1 MTTSAD
7 QHRSAPALAAA
18 TLGLPGL
25 DIDELVA
32 ALLAAGVE
40 LVELR
45 VDSEQPINVELT
57 SRERRRVRQRFD
69 DAGVTVLAIDSY
81 LRIAAVGPDHQLVDD
96 AIRHAELASDLGARF
111 VRLFPGG
118 RHRMDGSPGADASL
132 RLSGSQ
138 ATAADQRAVPRLI
151 NMSGA
156 TTGLDVRFVLETHD
170 SHPTGKDVARIL
182 DAVAAE
188 SPDSRVGAI
197 WDPLHPWRSGE
208 DPAVTAGLL
217 RPYLTN
223 GSGYLQLKDV
233 GSRTDLTPVLP
244 GSGVVPLDSIVTA
257 AEAVGYRGPWS
268 LEWEKAWSPQIPEFA
283 EAMAAARCWWKGRS
297 G

>member
-1 MTTSAD
+1 MTD
-7 QHRSAPALAAA
+7 QHCSAPGLAAA

-45 VDSEQPINVELT
+45 ADSEQPISVELT
-57 SRERRRVRQRFD
+57 GRQRRGVRQRFD

-81 LRIAAVGPDHQLVDD
+81 LRVAAIGPDRPLVDD

-118 RHRMDGSPGADASL
+118 GHRMDGSPGADASL
-132 RLSGSQ
+132 RLFDSQ

-151 NMSGA
+151 NMCAA
-156 TTGLDVRFVLETHD
+156 TTGLDVRFALETHD
-170 SHPTGKDVARIL
+170 SHPTGQDVARIL

-233 GSRTDLTPVLP
+233 GSRADLTPVLP
-244 GSGVVPLDSIVTA
+244 GSGVVPLDSVVTA

-268 LEWEKAWSPQIPEFA
+268 LEWEKAWSAQIPEFA
-283 EAMAAARCWWKGRS
+283 EAMAATRRWWKSRS

>member
-25 DIDELVA
+25 DLDDLVA
-32 ALLAAGVE
+32 ALLTSRVE

-45 VDSEQPINVELT
+45 ADSEQPISVELT
-57 SRERRRVRQRFD
+57 GRQRRRVRQRFD

-81 LRIAAVGPDHQLVDD
+81 LRIAAVGPDHQLVGD

-118 RHRMDGSPGADASL
+118 GHRLDGLSGADASR
-132 RLSGSQ
+132 RLSGGQ

-151 NMSGA
+151 SMSAA
-156 TTGLDVRFVLETHD
+156 TTGLDMRFALETHD
-170 SHPTGKDVARIL
+170 SHPTGKDLARIL

-197 WDPLHPWRSGE
+197 WDPLHPWRFCE
-208 DPAVTAGLL
+208 DPAGTAEML
-217 RPYLTN
+217 RPYLTG
-223 GSGYLQLKDV
+223 GSGYIQLKDV

-244 GSGVVPLDSIVTA
+244 GSGVVPLDSVVSA

-268 LEWEKAWSPQIPEFA
+268 LEWEKAWSPRIPEFA
-283 EAMAAARCWWKGRS
+283 EAMAATRRWWKGRN